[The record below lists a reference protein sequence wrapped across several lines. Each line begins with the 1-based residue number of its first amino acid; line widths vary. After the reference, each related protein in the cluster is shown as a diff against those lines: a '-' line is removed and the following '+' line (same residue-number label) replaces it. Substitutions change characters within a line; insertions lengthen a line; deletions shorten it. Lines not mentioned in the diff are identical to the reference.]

1 MLILLGYMIYCEHK
15 DRKAQRRADAAYRA
29 KMSAAIRKVVNDAY
43 PPAPLP
49 KPMRSWS
56 LP

>member
-1 MLILLGYMIYCEHK
+1 MLILLGYMVYCEHK